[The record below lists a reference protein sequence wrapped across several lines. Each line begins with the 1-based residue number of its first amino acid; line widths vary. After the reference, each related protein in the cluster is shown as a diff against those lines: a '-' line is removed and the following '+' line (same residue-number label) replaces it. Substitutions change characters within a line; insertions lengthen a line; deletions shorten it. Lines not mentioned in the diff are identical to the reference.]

1 MPTYVVLVNWT
12 EQGVKSIKDFP
23 ARLEASRKAME
34 AMGGK
39 FINVYVTMG
48 EYDMVVIAEGPTDE
62 AAAAAALATA
72 SQGNLRT
79 TSMRAFTPA
88 EFAGVLK
95 KLP

>member
-12 EQGVKSIKDFP
+12 EQGIKTVKDFP
-23 ARLEASRKAME
+23 TRLEAARKVME

-39 FINVYVTMG
+39 FISVYVTLG
-48 EYDMVVIAEGPTDE
+48 EYDMVVLAEGPSDE

-79 TSMRAFTPA
+79 ITLRAFTPA
-88 EFAGVLK
+88 EFAEVLK